1 MSRFFCDSNCELWY
15 DKIEKLGIDYISM
28 PYTIG
33 GEEYYYDLGKNTDN
47 RAFFGRMR
55 GGAVAKTSALN
66 EADYIGYFEPVLKD
80 GEDII
85 YVTFSHKMSGTFD
98 SMNKAIEK
106 LKAAYPDRKI
116 TVVDSTHISMAAGLV
131 VYFAALKHNE
141 GASDEEV
148 VKFVE
153 EFRDRVKCYFTV
165 GDLIYLK
172 RGGRLSSFKAMVG
185 TLFNIKPIISNVDGK
200 LVNVEKSKG
209 RKRSLKDLAAYLE
222 RDEVD
227 ENYPIVIMNADCDD
241 DVEIELSHVKD
252 KCPNAEIW
260 QQLVGPVIGSH
271 CGPDTVGLLFVKK
284 AK

>member
-1 MSRFFCDSNCELWY
+1 M
-15 DKIEKLGIDYISM
+15 
-28 PYTIG
+28 
-33 GEEYYYDLGKNTDN
+33 
-47 RAFFGRMR
+47 
-55 GGAVAKTSALN
+55 
-66 EADYIGYFEPVLKD
+66 
-80 GEDII
+80 
-85 YVTFSHKMSGTFD
+85 
-98 SMNKAIEK
+98 
-106 LKAAYPDRKI
+106 
-116 TVVDSTHISMAAGLV
+116 

-222 RDEVD
+222 SDEVD

-241 DVEIELSHVKD
+241 DVGIELSHVKD